1 VTDLKGLIQIAGIG
15 NREEALM
22 LIAAGVHQLGFPL
35 RLDVHRD
42 DLTEEETAAIIRL
55 LPSTASAILITYLSE
70 ADELITLCRK
80 TGCRKVQLHGK
91 ISLSQ
96 LKRLRALDQDLL
108 LIKSLIVR
116 NQNFAELESLMQ
128 SCTPYVDAFITDTFD
143 PETGASGAT
152 GKTHDWEVSRKLVKM
167 SARPVILAG
176 GLNPANVRQAIFA
189 VKPAGVDAHSG
200 IEHPDGKKDRE
211 LVDTFVREAM
221 DAFAS
226 LGEAKHT

>member
-1 VTDLKGLIQIAGIG
+1 
-15 NREEALM
+15 
-22 LIAAGVHQLGFPL
+22 
-35 RLDVHRD
+35 
-42 DLTEEETAAIIRL
+42 
-55 LPSTASAILITYLSE
+55 
-70 ADELITLCRK
+70 
-80 TGCRKVQLHGK
+80 LHGK

-116 NQNFAELESLMQ
+116 NQNLAELESLMQ
-128 SCTPYVDAFITDTFD
+128 SYTPYVDAFITDTFD

-152 GKTHDWEVSRKLVKM
+152 GKTHDWEVSRKLVKI

-189 VKPAGVDAHSG
+189 VNPAGVDTHSG
-200 IEHPDGKKDRE
+200 VERPDWKKDRE
-211 LVDTFVREAM
+211 LVDTFVREAT

-226 LGEAKHT
+226 LAEAKHA